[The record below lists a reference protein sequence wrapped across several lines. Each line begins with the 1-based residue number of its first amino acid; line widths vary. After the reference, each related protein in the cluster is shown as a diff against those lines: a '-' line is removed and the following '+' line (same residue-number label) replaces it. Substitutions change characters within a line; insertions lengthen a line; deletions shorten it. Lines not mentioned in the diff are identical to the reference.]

1 MILVMVTVSTIT
13 FFISHSLPGDPVA
26 LWVGDHPTKEQLEM
40 AKKNLG
46 LDRPIH
52 EQYVSF
58 LRNKGLNKIAEK
70 LGEEATETIVAAV
83 TSKRNQTISESA
95 DLIFVLMVLLA
106 EMKISPEEV
115 FEELI
120 KREGISGHVEKL
132 QRN

>member
-1 MILVMVTVSTIT
+1 MKKSDVIERIYNVIVEKKGADPK
-13 FFISHSLPGDPVA
+13 IS
-26 LWVGDHPTKEQLEM
+26 
-40 AKKNLG
+40 
-46 LDRPIH
+46 
-52 EQYVSF
+52 YVSY

-106 EMKISPEEV
+106 EMKIFPEEV

-120 KREGISGHVEKL
+120 KREGTSGHVEKL
-132 QRN
+132 QRNE